1 MATVSELLK
10 EIVPPIFWV
19 PSLMVNEVAVT
30 VDVSMVSEK
39 VADMVVV
46 VNTPA
51 FWFAGVV
58 DITSSLVPV
67 VNDQV

>member
-19 PSLMVNEVAVT
+19 PSLTVNEVAVT

-39 VADMVVV
+39 VADMVVL

-51 FWFAGVV
+51 VWFAGVV
-58 DITSSLVPV
+58 EITSGLVPV